1 MTHHHDILQHDILPL
16 ETVDTTS
23 SDIEVV
29 AEEPR
34 AIPSGVTA
42 GPERPGG
49 GKRPNPTASQVLE
62 DSDAPASQVLENW
75 KSIQGKFVDDPR
87 GSVADARA
95 LVDDLIEQIVRS
107 ATERRES
114 LDRQWSSEPSVST
127 EQLRLCLQQYRAL
140 ITRLLPVVPATTA
153 AEASANR

>member
-1 MTHHHDILQHDILPL
+1 MTHPHDVLQHDILPL

-23 SDIEVV
+23 TDIEVV

-34 AIPSGVTA
+34 AIRSDVGVT
-42 GPERPGG
+42 PESAEAAQRSNAPPG
-49 GKRPNPTASQVLE
+49 QVLE
-62 DSDAPASQVLENW
+62 GATTPPGQVLDNW
-75 KSIQGKFVDDPR
+75 KAIQGKFVDDPR

-95 LVDDLIEQIVRS
+95 LVDDLIQHVVRS
-107 ATERRES
+107 VTERRES

-140 ITRLLPVVPATTA
+140 FTHLLPVVPATTV
-153 AEASANR
+153 AETSAKR